1 MKITSAELRKIIK
14 EEVAR
19 AVQEQE
25 VSEGFV
31 DKAKE
36 YAEIFKQ
43 QLQKQGLAVGVA
55 GTLALSLATA
65 LKAGGSEVDPVQ
77 LMTMLASAATA
88 AKAAMDIEKTTR
100 RAPSPMDQIGPDI
113 ET

>member
-25 VSEGFV
+25 VSEGLA
-31 DKAKE
+31 DKVQE
-36 YAEIFKQ
+36 YVEILKNE
-43 QLQKQGLAVGVA
+43 LMDKGLAVGVA
-55 GTLALSLATA
+55 GTIALSLATA
-65 LKAGGSEVDPVQ
+65 LKAGGVSVDPVQ
-77 LMTMLASAATA
+77 LMTMAGAAATA
-88 AKAAMDIEKTTR
+88 VKTGLDIEKATR